1 MRLFCL
7 DLEGVLI
14 PEIWIGLAERTGIDA
29 LRATTRDVSDYDAL
43 MRQRLRLLERH
54 RLGLRDVE
62 AVVAKMAPLPGARE
76 FLRWLRELG
85 PVIVLSDTYREF
97 AGPLM
102 AQLDLPALFCHSL
115 VVGPD
120 GDIVDYRLRHPDH
133 KRASVEAFRALNFH
147 VTAAGDSH
155 NDIAMLKAADAGILF
170 RAPAALRQAH
180 PGFAAVEDYGA
191 LSDAI
196 RDCASAPK
204 CDAGPCV
211 PPPAGRAV
219 R

>member
-29 LRATTRDVSDYDAL
+29 LRATTRDVPDYDAL

-85 PVIVLSDTYREF
+85 PVIILSDTY
-97 AGPLM
+97 
-102 AQLDLPALFCHSL
+102 
-115 VVGPD
+115 
-120 GDIVDYRLRHPDH
+120 
-133 KRASVEAFRALNFH
+133 
-147 VTAAGDSH
+147 
-155 NDIAMLKAADAGILF
+155 GI
-170 RAPAALRQAH
+170 RTTSAPASR
-180 PGFAAVEDYGA
+180 
-191 LSDAI
+191 
-196 RDCASAPK
+196 RSA
-204 CDAGPCV
+204 
-211 PPPAGRAV
+211 R
-219 R
+219 

>member
-29 LRATTRDVSDYDAL
+29 LRATTRDVPDYDVL

-62 AVVAKMAPLPGARE
+62 AVVSRMAPLPGARE

-85 PVIVLSDTYREF
+85 PVIILSDTYREF

-102 AQLDLPALFCHSL
+102 AQLDRPALFCHSL
-115 VVGPD
+115 AVGPD

-155 NDIAMLKAADAGILF
+155 NDISMLKAADSGILF
-170 RAPAALRQAH
+170 RAPEAVRQAH
-180 PGFAAVEDYGA
+180 PGFAAVEDYEA
-191 LSDAI
+191 LKDAI
-196 RDCASAPK
+196 RDC
-204 CDAGPCV
+204 
-211 PPPAGRAV
+211 GRS
-219 R
+219 